1 MPIVVHR
8 FCNANDSTTFLSY
21 AAQQGMSPPSDHWQR
36 RSIHQPTVL
45 KRAYEHMDGKTI
57 LSPFVSVATD
67 VLALVKYGGSGGLL
81 DIIYGVDKPERRA
94 PHIVTFRVPEV
105 SVISPET
112 IVAGLP
118 QATGLMGLAR
128 SRSETELVYF
138 GNDIKKYQISYIDNP
153 YTNDSFQARIQN
165 EQQTEAQAQRLLE
178 EAEAAKLQAAELAN
192 AGKPKSLFMQSVK
205 GKGTEFDAALAGFL
219 RENGNVLKARN
230 VDTAA
235 VSKPSLSDTASPA
248 LGPILR
254 RFDEAVLAIDDA
266 PRRAWLVATAAY
278 RK

>member
-36 RSIHQPTVL
+36 RSIREPVVL

-57 LSPFVSVATD
+57 LSPFVSVASD
-67 VLALVKYGGSGGLL
+67 VLALVKFGGSGGLL

-94 PHIVTFRVPEV
+94 PHIVTFRVPDL
-105 SVISPET
+105 SVISPDT
-112 IVAGLP
+112 IQAGLP
-118 QATGLMGLAR
+118 QANGLMGLAR

-138 GNDIKKYQISYIDNP
+138 GNDIRKYQISYVDNP
-153 YTNDSFQARIQN
+153 YTNESFQARILN

-178 EAEAAKLQAAELAN
+178 EAEAAKIQAAEMAK
-192 AGKPKSLFMQSVK
+192 AGKPKSLFTPLVK
-205 GKGTEFDAALAGFL
+205 AGGAGFDAAVAAFL
-219 RENGNVLKARN
+219 KDVGAALRARG
-230 VDTAA
+230 VDTGPVTKAG
-235 VSKPSLSDTASPA
+235 LSETASVA

-254 RFDEAVLAIDDA
+254 RFDEAVLASDDP
-266 PRRAWLVATAAY
+266 PRTAWLLATAAY